1 MIVRIFNAGISNGE
15 SPVDYLLSE
24 RDHAGEQ
31 RAVMPFVL
39 SGNPDTTI
47 AVINSIQRKHKYV
60 SGAIAFRDSERPTR
74 EQLHQVI
81 RTFKETFCPGLSG
94 DQFNSLFVLHED
106 KGNTEVHFVVP
117 MIEFASGRGKRMNIH
132 PPGGQ
137 NVRLYEAFTQV
148 MNHRLGYA
156 QVIADPLKL
165 AMNGFEWRTKVGQR
179 DRDNKLF
186 LHKRL
191 TRMIR
196 SGEVAS
202 RDQLCHVLSEEFGV
216 EITRQGRDYISAKF
230 PGDAKAKRFRG
241 PFYRADADYGRL
253 LQQAQEVKQDRY
265 LSPAEYEQARTTLGA
280 LVEVRRQFNVQ
291 AYLSP
296 RRLRPA
302 SSPPVPRTTYKP
314 ITKTQKEISMKP
326 EVAAIKQIVRDAME
340 AAGLIRAGRPLAT
353 IRRSKADVLTSMR
366 SIRERAV
373 YQPDE
378 DRAHTDMDLVHEVE
392 GALGAIQSDIN
403 GATSDV
409 NHAKTSGERSRAEL
423 RLIRLTAQKRRL
435 QMQLEQA
442 RVRQL
447 NNIARNK
454 LLSR

>member
-1 MIVRIFNAGISNGE
+1 MIVRIFNAGISKGE
-15 SPVDYLLSE
+15 SPVNYLLSE
-24 RDHAGEQ
+24 RDHTGEQ

-60 SGAIAFRDSERPTR
+60 SGAIAFRDTERPTR
-74 EQLHQVI
+74 EQLHGAI

-156 QVIADPLKL
+156 QVIPDPLKL
-165 AMNGFEWRTKVGQR
+165 AMSGFERRTEVGQR
-179 DRDNKLF
+179 DRDNKLY

-196 SGEVAS
+196 SGEVAN

-216 EITRQGRDYISAKF
+216 EITRQGRDYISVKF

-253 LQQAQEVKQDRY
+253 LQQAQEAKRDRY
-265 LSPAEYEQARTTLGA
+265 LSPVEYEQARTTLGA

-302 SSPPVPRTTYKP
+302 SPRSVRRTTYKP
-314 ITKTQKEISMKP
+314 TTTRKETSMKP
-326 EVAAIKQIVRDAME
+326 EVTAIKQIVREAMH
-340 AAGLIRAGRPLAT
+340 AVGLIRTSRPT
-353 IRRSKADVLTSMR
+353 TSVRSKVLVLNNMH
-366 SIRERAV
+366 SIRERAA

-378 DRAHTDMDLVHEVE
+378 DKAHADMDLVHEVE
-392 GALGAIQSDIN
+392 GALCAIQSDIN
-403 GATSDV
+403 GATADV
-409 NHAKTSGERSRAEL
+409 NHSKTPEQRSRAEL
-423 RLIRLTAQKRRL
+423 RLIRLMAQKRRL
-435 QMQLEQA
+435 EIQLGQA
-442 RVRQL
+442 KIRQL
-447 NNIARNK
+447 NNTNRKKPA
-454 LLSR
+454 